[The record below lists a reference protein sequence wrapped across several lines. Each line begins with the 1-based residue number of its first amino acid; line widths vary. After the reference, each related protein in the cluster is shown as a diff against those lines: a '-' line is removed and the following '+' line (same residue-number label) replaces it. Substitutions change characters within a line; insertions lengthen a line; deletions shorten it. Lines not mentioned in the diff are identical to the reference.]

1 MKIAC
6 ITDDGETISQHFGRA
21 RYYAVLTI
29 EDGEIVDREI
39 VSKLGH
45 THFAGQE
52 TEEEHAAHGVAVH
65 GQDAASHDKHVSMA
79 EAIRGC
85 EALLCQG
92 MGYGAYQSMQQVGI
106 RPIVTDIRDI
116 DEAVKAY
123 ITGRI
128 VDHTEK
134 LH

>member
-1 MKIAC
+1 MRIAC

-21 RYYAVLTI
+21 RYYAVLTV
-29 EDGEIVDREI
+29 EDGQIVDREI

-52 TEEEHAAHGVAVH
+52 EEEHGGRH
-65 GQDAASHDKHVSMA
+65 GQDADSHDKHVSMA
-79 EAIRGC
+79 EAIEGC

-92 MGYGAYQSMQQVGI
+92 MGFGAYQSMEQVGI

-116 DEAVKAY
+116 DEAVRAY
-123 ITGRI
+123 IAGQI

>member
-39 VSKLGH
+39 VDKMGH
-45 THFAGQE
+45 THFLGQE
-52 TEEEHAAHGVAVH
+52 SEEEHGVRH

-79 EAIRGC
+79 EAISGC

-92 MGYGAYQSMQQVGI
+92 MGYGAYQSMEQVGI

-123 ITGRI
+123 IAGRI

>member
-21 RYYAVLTI
+21 RYYAVLTV
-29 EDGEIVDREI
+29 EDGQIVDRQI
-39 VSKLGH
+39 VDKMGH
-45 THFAGQE
+45 THFSGQE
-52 TEEEHAAHGVAVH
+52 SEEDHGAHGVAVH
-65 GQDAASHDKHVSMA
+65 GQDAASHEKHVSMA

-92 MGYGAYQSMQQVGI
+92 MGYGAYQSMEQVGI